1 MNEYT
6 HPDIAAELAAIGAQS
21 HYVEVDGIRTHY
33 IEVGTGPLLVLVHG
47 GGAGADSWGNW
58 KSCLPAYAKNF
69 RVIAPDMPGFG
80 RTGKP
85 DPSQYDYSQE
95 SRNRHLIALLEK
107 LGAGPVN
114 IIGNSMGGAT
124 ALGIAI
130 ERPDLINKMVLMG
143 SAGLAIANPDPSY
156 MQAFSSYDYTREAMR
171 VLMKALAGPRY
182 VIDEE
187 LLNYRHEL
195 MQDPAA
201 QKAIDVIRRSKITYF
216 KDVISSIKLPT
227 LVVGGKEDQVAILAR
242 TYGYLELIENSWGF
256 VLPHVGHWAM
266 MEAPK
271 EFVSITTA
279 FFSKD
284 LF

>member
-6 HPDIAAELAAIGAQS
+6 HPDIAAELTAAGAQS
-21 HYVEVDGIRTHY
+21 HYVEVDGIHTHY
-33 IEVGTGPLLVLVHG
+33 IEAGAGPLLVLVHG

-58 KSCLPAYAKNF
+58 SSCLPAYAKNF

-107 LGAGPVN
+107 LDTGPVN

-130 ERPDLINKMVLMG
+130 ERPDLINKLVLMG
-143 SAGLAIANPDPSY
+143 SAGLGIANPDPSY
-156 MQAFSSYDYTREAMR
+156 MQAFASYDYSLEAMR
-171 VLMKALAGPRY
+171 SLMKALVGPAY
-182 VIDEE
+182 VIDEK

-201 QKAIDVIRRSKITYF
+201 RKAIDVIRRSKITYF
-216 KDVISSIKLPT
+216 KDVISSIKQPT
-227 LVVGGKEDQVAILAR
+227 LVVGGKEDQVAVLAR

-256 VLPHVGHWAM
+256 ILPHVGHWAM

-271 EFVSITTA
+271 EFVSVTTA
-279 FFSKD
+279 FFSQD